1 MPHQFTIIA
10 GGRTGRPPSPN
21 DAADNETEIFTLPQH
36 VIDMLEK
43 QCSAT
48 GERSDQHNKS
58 AGRGTSDLT
67 KSKKPAT

>member
-21 DAADNETEIFTLPQH
+21 EAAEDRTEIFTLPQH
-36 VIDMLEK
+36 VIDRLEK

-48 GERSDQHNKS
+48 GDHPDRNENRQD
-58 AGRGTSDLT
+58 GRKPDLT
-67 KSKKPAT
+67 KSKKSAT